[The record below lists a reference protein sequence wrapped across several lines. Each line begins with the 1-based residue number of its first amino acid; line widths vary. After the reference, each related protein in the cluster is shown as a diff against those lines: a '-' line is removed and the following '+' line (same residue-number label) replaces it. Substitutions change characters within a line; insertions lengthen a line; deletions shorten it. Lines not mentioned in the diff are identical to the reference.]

1 MTKSAFALMLK
12 LSGKKIKDKKAERDE
27 KMTEDVIIT
36 EKGGKLT
43 ALLKCELD
51 HYTAKRIREKID
63 PAVFRYRPD
72 VLVLDFSCVRFMDS
86 SGIGLIMGRVEK
98 ARMEGAEVRLVGL
111 SKSIRKLV
119 LLSGLNKID
128 GLRI

>member
-1 MTKSAFALMLK
+1 M
-12 LSGKKIKDKKAERDE
+12 KDR
-27 KMTEDVIIT
+27 VIILEANDTLHVKINGDIDHHSST
-36 EKGGKLT
+36 EL
-43 ALLKCELD
+43 
-51 HYTAKRIREKID
+51 RSQID
-63 PAVFRYRPD
+63 SRLFSVRPKF
-72 VLVLDFSCVRFMDS
+72 LILDFESVRFMDS

>member
-1 MTKSAFALMLK
+1 M
-12 LSGKKIKDKKAERDE
+12 KDR
-27 KMTEDVIIT
+27 VIILEANDTLHVKINGDIDHHSST
-36 EKGGKLT
+36 ELRSQIDSR
-43 ALLKCELD
+43 LFSV
-51 HYTAKRIREKID
+51 RPKI
-63 PAVFRYRPD
+63 
-72 VLVLDFSCVRFMDS
+72 LILDFESVRFMDS